1 MVAELQKRMGEE
13 SEANKE
19 RAGQMLVLREA
30 NEHLVLATFSATD
43 MQAEAKLTTERQTEF
58 LSMLAHELRDP
69 IASITFASTV
79 MRGTKAKSAK
89 LDTLIEIIGR
99 QSFRMM
105 RLVDDLL
112 DVSRIRTG
120 KLTLQL
126 RDGALE
132 DILES
137 AIATAR
143 PAMEQRAQRMHLAMP
158 AAPIWLRADL
168 VRLAQLF
175 SNLLVNASKFSPSKT
190 TLHVTAVLQEMWI
203 SVTIRDEGKG
213 IAAADAARMFELFEQ
228 GPDEAGHMAAS
239 GLGIGLSL
247 VRSIATLHGGSVSV
261 ASAGVGQGCTFT
273 VLLPLELKDEGTRQ
287 MPILAKEN

>member
-13 SEANKE
+13 SQASKE

-30 NEHLVLATFSATD
+30 NKHLVMATFSATD
-43 MQAEAKLTTERQTEF
+43 MQAEAELTNERQTEF

-99 QSFRMM
+99 QSSRMM

-126 RDGALE
+126 RDGVLE

-143 PAMEQRAQRMHLAMP
+143 PAMEQRAQSVRFAMP
-158 AAPIWLRADL
+158 GAPTWLHADH

-175 SNLLVNASKFSPSKT
+175 SNLLVNASKFSPSNT
-190 TLHVTAVLQEMWI
+190 TLHVTAVLQETRI

-273 VLLPLELKDEGTRQ
+273 VLLPLELTDEGTQQ
-287 MPILAKEN
+287 MPILAKGN